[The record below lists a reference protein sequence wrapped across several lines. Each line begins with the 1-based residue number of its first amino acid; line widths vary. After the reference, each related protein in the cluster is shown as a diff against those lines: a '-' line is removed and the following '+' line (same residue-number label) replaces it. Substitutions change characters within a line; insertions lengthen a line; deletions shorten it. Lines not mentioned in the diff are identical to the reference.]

1 MKKKLY
7 LLLIICAFP
16 LLINAQIT
24 NPYSETLDINNVNA
38 TVYSNGNYFWDLVG
52 SPLYFIPAD
61 SGNTTIFSLNPWIA
75 GFDSDDSLH
84 LAAMR
89 YTNEEFLPG
98 PIVDIYDF
106 NDTVTA
112 SQYNKIWK
120 INREQIDE
128 FKSEWDLG
136 NVTNGS
142 YSIPNVILTWP
153 GNHPTLTSQLAP
165 YIDLNQDGNYDPLD
179 GDYPDIKGDQML
191 WWVYND
197 NTEHLSSGGKPLG
210 IELRVSFYAY
220 YYANPPNDSIEAI
233 NNTTFLN
240 FEIVNRSHLIYDST
254 MIAIYTDFDIGN
266 PNDDYIGSHVDLNSF
281 YGYNGDNIDDP
292 YNGLNYGGPI
302 PPPPSQSVT
311 LLNGPEAD
319 INDGI
324 DNNRN
329 GVIDEPN
336 ESWGLTNFMYLSNS
350 MGPMSDP
357 QLDYEYYNYMQS
369 IWKDGSHLVY
379 GDYGFIVD
387 TSLTYTETNFAFPYD
402 SDPLGWGQGGIVMS
416 PWKEEETVNAPGD
429 RRGLGSS
436 GPFTFSPDEVISVD
450 YALNFAWADTGT
462 AFTSVTENMENVSDI
477 IEWYENGNFPSSYSY
492 GISDNTLSND
502 YLVYPNPVSDE
513 LFISGLS
520 GNETFSLSDLLGR
533 EISVTNYDV
542 DSNMI
547 NLSHIPNGI
556 YLLSIEKKG
565 QVRTFKVVKE

>member
-1 MKKKLY
+1 MKKRLY
-7 LLLIICAFP
+7 NLLIICILP
-16 LLINAQIT
+16 LIINAQGLV
-24 NPYSETLDINNVNA
+24 PYSATLDINNVHA
-38 TVYSNGNYFWDLVG
+38 TVHSNGNYFWDLMG
-52 SPLYFIPAD
+52 SPMYFIPAT
-61 SGNTTIFSLNPWIA
+61 SGKATIFSLNPWIA

-98 PIVDIYDF
+98 PIVDISDF

-120 INREQIDE
+120 ISREQIDE

-136 NVTNGS
+136 NVTNGT
-142 YSIPNVILTWP
+142 YIIPNVINTWP

-165 YIDLNQDGNYDPLD
+165 YIDLNQNGNYDPLN

-210 IELRVSFYAY
+210 IEFRVSFYGFF
-220 YYANPPNDSIEAI
+220 YANPPNDSIEAI

-240 FEIVNRSHLIYDST
+240 FEIVNRSQITYDST
-254 MIAIYTDFDIGN
+254 MLAVYTDFDIGN
-266 PNDDYIGSHVDLNSF
+266 PNDDYIGCHVDLNSF

-319 INDGI
+319 LNDGI

-329 GVIDEPN
+329 GLIDEPN
-336 ESWGLTNFMYLSNS
+336 ESWGLTNFMSFSNS

-357 QLDYEYYNYMQS
+357 QFDYDYYNYMQS
-369 IWKDGSHLVY
+369 IWLNNSHLVY
-379 GDYGFIVD
+379 GETGFITD
-387 TSLTYTETNFAFPYD
+387 TSFVYAETNFAFPYD
-402 SDPLGWGQGGIVMS
+402 SDPLGWGQGGLAMP
-416 PWKEEETVNAPGD
+416 PWKEEDSFNAPGD
-429 RRGLGSS
+429 RRGLGSC
-436 GPFTFSPDEVISVD
+436 GPFTFNSDEVISVD

-492 GISDNTLSND
+492 GISDNQSTQDL
-502 YLVYPNPVSDE
+502 LIYPNPVSNE
-513 LFISGLS
+513 LFIRGLK
-520 GNETFSLSDLLGR
+520 GNENIEIYDAIGR
-533 EISVTNYDV
+533 KIDIVKHSGEINP
-542 DSNMI
+542 I
-547 NLSHIPNGI
+547 NINSQMSGI
-556 YLLSIEKKG
+556 FFLRIKSENQI
-565 QVRTFKVVKE
+565 RTFKIVKQ